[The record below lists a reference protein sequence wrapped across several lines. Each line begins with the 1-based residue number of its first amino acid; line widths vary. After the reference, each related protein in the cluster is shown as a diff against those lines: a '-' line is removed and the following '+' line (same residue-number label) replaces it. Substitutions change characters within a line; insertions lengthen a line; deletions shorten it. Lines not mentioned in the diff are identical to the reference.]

1 MNDKHCKCVQRCV
14 ESVPKT
20 APSNIIMKV
29 YGRRASLSSYGDASK
44 YTCKYSSALNIK
56 SSGVVANK
64 CRKYNLNKSFNNH
77 ISKTGDTNANGF
89 DLKILSNHHDQSTEF
104 EKCIRSREQN
114 HSKHV
119 SRDSKLQVLNDWMN
133 EKLQTRLNDTRK
145 SIGKKKT
152 RENVS
157 QVPYLGKPV
166 NTQTLPA
173 SENIPSPTPSEEDP
187 PSPPP
192 RRPIRDHS
200 RRPRS
205 QYGNQPSSSRNYT
218 EKIATDSHQNGSE
231 KTITSSRSPSIRKRD
246 IMMRRYNSTSVL
258 PLVTPV
264 DMNKNHLMDS
274 RGDFSVPTNGH
285 NDNEIKESS
294 AVNGN
299 QSNIHPENDQSLHPF
314 VHMDIVGE
322 SYEARYPWQ
331 RDISTQCNLSECRH
345 SISSGSVSSG
355 SELSNYTAANNQNCS
370 NYINSNCMD
379 NRNGNPA
386 RRQSSDNIRKR
397 HHVFKTRRP
406 RSMTCLDSSNIY
418 NSSSDMYRS
427 DTNLNYRHGRTMSE
441 SFVQNSPSRKRM
453 PLLLADDPGS
463 VSDLESILEN
473 PYDGN
478 PDRNYSVGGDS
489 LSTEQLRRLE
499 EIRGSS
505 ADLSR
510 DNSDTASSSGGQL
523 RNVLPSPRVSPEM
536 WSEVPEVV
544 VNTERDDYDPGD
556 MLRSINW
563 NSNYLSVPRKPQR
576 RLSSGSLHSGSDE
589 SDNEIAPPV
598 ARRGR
603 RAAIVDTKNFGDVSP
618 TQLSPDVSPSNS
630 CDEGESGSNI
640 AERLR
645 RRRSSHDVSMNVYP
659 GDLLVQEHHKKLIKR
674 NTISDFYAGRNGS
687 TPPFGEDN
695 KKQRQPFSLLKL
707 MKTRSK
713 ESLHLSDVLKEL
725 KASEFKDNHLAAYKS
740 IHWTDLIASTDKQT
754 SITETLN
761 ISELERKR
769 RESVWELFKSECV
782 FLIDHLMVLKHCFL
796 EPLKKCQVEGFLM
809 YAEPSEI
816 FSNLDEL
823 CYVSYT
829 FCKDFISS
837 LLKDMSATDF
847 GSTAVLIKAFQRFS
861 KHSKDG
867 SVYHTYC
874 LNYTNALSYL
884 EKLRKNDEFCE
895 FEKWCE
901 QDQRCNRLQLADLLI
916 GPMQH
921 CTKLPLLLH
930 NIQKYTEDPVEK
942 TQIVESI
949 EKVEMSL
956 RQLEEKMKWLKNF
969 ERVQEIQRHLIWPS
983 ITDLDSR
990 AFIPEYLKPKLSRQ
1004 PCERLLACPS
1014 RQLLHEGAI
1023 TLTESTKSF
1032 DAYMFLFDDILLITK
1047 IKKPNRKKQSSS
1059 DIHSTTGQPDNQ
1071 MYTVHRQPIALDR
1084 LGVHDV
1090 MPPEATAN
1098 GLKSAF
1104 VIVQISRFQQI
1115 IDVFTLQAP
1124 SDAVKASWISQI
1136 LEAKGRCRALNNS
1149 KGNASKENEESSP
1162 TGCSKRGRHGKSL
1175 SIDAGFL

>member
-1 MNDKHCKCVQRCV
+1 M
-14 ESVPKT
+14 SVRLQTEVDIKQDHSGEVIPDT
-20 APSNIIMKV
+20 VSADRIMKV
-29 YGRRASLSSYGDASK
+29 YERRRASMSAFCKEARSSFR
-44 YTCKYSSALNIK
+44 YSSPLNVLA
-56 SSGVVANK
+56 SSGTGAK
-64 CRKYNLNKSFNNH
+64 KSRKYNSNKCAGSSRQTKGCINDAESQCKLDNKSPEFVNRLRKRIISYNENNH
-77 ISKTGDTNANGF
+77 HNYEN
-89 DLKILSNHHDQSTEF
+89 ILHNTQG
-104 EKCIRSREQN
+104 R
-114 HSKHV
+114 
-119 SRDSKLQVLNDWMN
+119 VLNEWMN
-133 EKLQTRLNDTRK
+133 EKLKQSLADVTEIESPFEEEKDE
-145 SIGKKKT
+145 
-152 RENVS
+152 ENGS
-157 QVPYLGKPV
+157 QVPYTEKLDD
-166 NTQTLPA
+166 T
-173 SENIPSPTPSEEDP
+173 

-192 RRPIRDHS
+192 RRSHADKSHEHRNQHGDHEY
-200 RRPRS
+200 P
-205 QYGNQPSSSRNYT
+205 SRNYT
-218 EKIATDSHQNGSE
+218 ERNSADSHQCDVE
-231 KTITSSRSPSIRKRD
+231 KTVTSSRSPSIRKRD

-258 PLVTPV
+258 PTVTPV
-264 DMNKNHLMDS
+264 DMNKNHLMES
-274 RGDFSVPTNGH
+274 SGDFSVPANGH
-285 NDNEIKESS
+285 FDNEIRENSL
-294 AVNGN
+294 VNGN
-299 QSNIHPENDQSLHPF
+299 KSEFHPDEDQFDHTLA
-314 VHMDIVGE
+314 HMDIVGE

-331 RDISTQCNLSECRH
+331 RDISTQCNLSGYRN
-345 SISSGSVSSG
+345 SVSSGSVSSG
-355 SELSNYTAANNQNCS
+355 SEWSNYTAANNQNCS
-370 NYINSNCMD
+370 NYINSNYM
-379 NRNGNPA
+379 NNNNNPA
-386 RRQSSDNIRKR
+386 RRQSSDNIRRR

-406 RSMTCLDSSNIY
+406 RSMTCLESDNIY
-418 NSSSDMYRS
+418 NNNSDMYRS
-427 DTNLNYRHGRTMSE
+427 DSNLNYRHGRTLSDICIP
-441 SFVQNSPSRKRM
+441 NSPNRKRM

-463 VSDLESILEN
+463 VSDLESILEI
-473 PYDGN
+473 PHDGN
-478 PDRNYSVGGDS
+478 PDRNHSVGGES
-489 LSTEQLRRLE
+489 LSTDISSHLRRLE
-499 EIRGSS
+499 EVRGSL

-510 DNSDTASSSGGQL
+510 DSSDPASVWNSSTGEHL
-523 RNVLPSPRVSPEM
+523 RNVLLSPRVSPEM

-544 VNTERDDYDPGD
+544 VNTERDDYNPGE
-556 MLRSINW
+556 MLRSMNW
-563 NSNYLSVPRKPQR
+563 NSNFLSVPRKPQR
-576 RLSSGSLHSGSDE
+576 RLSSASLQSGSDE
-589 SDNEIAPPV
+589 SDNEISPPV

-618 TQLSPDVSPSNS
+618 TTLSPEVSPSNS

-687 TPPFGEDN
+687 TPALSEDN

-713 ESLHLSDVLKEL
+713 ESLHLNDVLKEL
-725 KASEFKDNHLAAYKS
+725 KPSEFKDNHLAAYKNV
-740 IHWTDLIASTDKQT
+740 HWTDLIASTDKQ
-754 SITETLN
+754 SSVADTLN
-761 ISELERKR
+761 ISAMERKR

-829 FCKDFISS
+829 FCKDFIAS

-884 EKLRKNDEFCE
+884 EKLRKNDDFCE
-895 FEKWCE
+895 YEKWCE

-930 NIQKYTEDPVEK
+930 NIQKYTEDHVEK

-1014 RQLLHEGAI
+1014 RQLIHEGAI

-1032 DAYMFLFDDILLITK
+1032 DAYLFLFDDILLITK

-1059 DIHSTTGQPDNQ
+1059 DIHSATGQPDNQ

-1090 MPPEATAN
+1090 MPHEAAAN
-1098 GLKSAF
+1098 GLKCAF

-1115 IDVFTLQAP
+1115 IDVFTLQAA
-1124 SDAVKASWISQI
+1124 SDAVKGTWISQI
-1136 LEAKGRCRALNNS
+1136 LEVKARCRACSNN
-1149 KGNASKENEESSP
+1149 KGNSSKENEDPSP
-1162 TGCSKRGRHGKSL
+1162 TGCGKKGRHGKSL
-1175 SIDAGFL
+1175 SIDAVFL